1 MPAIVKPD
9 KEHILLDE
17 IYEAW
22 IQLTQ
27 YNLSQPSASSS
38 LDNLNIMN
46 LFEGQPS
53 STEFEICMNNIFD
66 NKLSKKRDYDINIQ
80 ERISRIH
87 RYNTTTSN

>member
-27 YNLSQPSASSS
+27 YNLNLNATSSS

-46 LFEGQPS
+46 LFEGQP
-53 STEFEICMNNIFD
+53 NLQLN
-66 NKLSKKRDYDINIQ
+66 L
-80 ERISRIH
+80 
-87 RYNTTTSN
+87 RYV